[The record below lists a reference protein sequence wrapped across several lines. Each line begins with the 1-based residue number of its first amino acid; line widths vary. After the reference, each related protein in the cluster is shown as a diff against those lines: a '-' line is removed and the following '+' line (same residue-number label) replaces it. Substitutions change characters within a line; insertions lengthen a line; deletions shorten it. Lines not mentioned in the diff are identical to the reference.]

1 MTLGTKVRVFCQLV
15 MAMPF
20 IALMLAGLFLGG
32 ANLAVYFAS
41 N

>member
-1 MTLGTKVRVFCQLV
+1 MTPGTKVRVFCQLV

-20 IALMLAGLFLGG
+20 VVLMLAGLFLAG
-32 ANLAVYFAS
+32 ANLAFYFAS